1 MNILYSIIEMSNT
14 TFVDNIALEV
24 NHGIT
29 LIGSDAEISNISVN
43 YLNKTFLNSTEYNV
57 DTGFFNLNYRSSMKM
72 SRSFLQNCRGSIGS
86 VFTVTGGSELTIDKN
101 STI

>member
-1 MNILYSIIEMSNT
+1 MSNT

-72 SRSFLQNCRGSIGS
+72 SRSFL
-86 VFTVTGGSELTIDKN
+86 
-101 STI
+101 